1 MSKKSSGGA
10 MPMMDHDYRSESDHR
25 TLMDAADIN
34 SDKDRMRGVRK
45 HHRKMNK
52 KMSLVQRSMMG
63 RR

>member
-1 MSKKSSGGA
+1 